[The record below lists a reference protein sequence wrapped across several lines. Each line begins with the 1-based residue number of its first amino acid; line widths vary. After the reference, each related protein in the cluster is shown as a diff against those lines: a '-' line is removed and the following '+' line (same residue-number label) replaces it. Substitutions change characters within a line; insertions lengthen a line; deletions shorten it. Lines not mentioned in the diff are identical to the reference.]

1 MNNSFYK
8 YRKLAG
14 LFFFVTTIGV
24 FTSCNKEI
32 PGPVPIPYAPAN
44 NSATSIGAEISS
56 NPSYSIFKAAA
67 TRVGALAG
75 LSDSTKVFTVFLPDD
90 NAFIASGIPSAA
102 VIAALPITTVGAIV
116 NYAIIPGEQHTS
128 ATIPTSFPNSQL
140 PTALYS
146 GSNLPG
152 TSIPF
157 NLTTFPSVRSNG
169 FWDNNVPVVAPDMK
183 FKNGVIHVVAGIVA
197 PPSQVLKSALQANP
211 NLTYFNAAIAR
222 ADSGSTGLSKFDSLL
237 NYAVTNMTVL
247 APNDAAFQTLI
258 FGLAFQ
264 GYLDYLKS
272 LGLTPNATD
281 SANAFA
287 TANGAVAAGPAFL
300 STNNITTAQVR
311 GIIAYHILATPNP
324 NTGAYEPNVRV
335 FSVNFSPTPSFVTT
349 LVNSSFAPHPGILVS
364 PTFTTVAPNVT
375 IVTSLK
381 FTGLGT
387 FPPGGAPFSGA
398 PATAVSLDNH
408 AVNGVYYVIDKVL
421 LPQ

>member
-1 MNNSFYK
+1 MNSLIYK
-8 YRKLAG
+8 YRKLPG
-14 LFFFVTTIGV
+14 FFSVMLILMIFA
-24 FTSCNKEI
+24 SCNKEI
-32 PGPVPIPYAPAN
+32 PGPIPIAYAPAN
-44 NSATSIGAEISS
+44 NSTTSIGAEISS

-67 TRVGALAG
+67 TRVGAMAG
-75 LSDSTKVFTVFLPDD
+75 LSDSTKIFTVFLPDD
-90 NAFIASGIPSAA
+90 NAFIASGISSAA
-102 VIAALPITTVGAIV
+102 VIAALPIATVGGIV
-116 NYAIIPGEQHTS
+116 NYAIIPGEQLPSASTS
-128 ATIPTSFPNSQL
+128 TAFPNVQL
-140 PTALYS
+140 PTAITI
-146 GSNLPG
+146 GQLPG
-152 TSIPF
+152 TTIPL
-157 NLTTFPSVRSNG
+157 NLSTFPSKRTNG
-169 FWDNNVPVVAPDMK
+169 FWDNNIPVVAPDIK
-183 FKNGVIHVVAGIVA
+183 FKNGIIHVVAGIVA
-197 PPSQVLKSALQANP
+197 PPSQVLKSALKANP

-222 ADSGSTGLSKFDSLL
+222 ADSGSTGLSRFDSLL

-272 LGLTPNATD
+272 LGVVPNATD
-281 SANAFA
+281 SAIAFA
-287 TANGAVAAGPAFL
+287 TANGAVAAGPIFL

-324 NTGAYEPNVRV
+324 NTGAYEPNIRV

>member
-1 MNNSFYK
+1 MNNLLSK
-8 YRKLAG
+8 HRHLTG
-14 LFFFVTTIGV
+14 FFALILTVIIFA
-24 FTSCNKEI
+24 SCNKEI
-32 PGPVPIPYAPAN
+32 PGPIPIPYAPVN

-67 TRVGALAG
+67 TRVGALAM
-75 LSDSTKVFTVFLPDD
+75 LSDSSKVFTVFLPDD
-90 NAFIASGIPSAA
+90 NAFIASGISSAA
-102 VIAALPITTVGAIV
+102 VIAALPITTVGGIV
-116 NYAIIPGEQHTS
+116 NYAIIPGEQLTS
-128 ATIPTSFPNSQL
+128 ANTSTTFPNVQL
-140 PTALYS
+140 PTAITIAQ
-146 GSNLPG
+146 LPG
-152 TSIPF
+152 TTIP
-157 NLTTFPSVRSNG
+157 LKLSTFPSKRTNG
-169 FWDNNVPVVAPDMK
+169 FWDNNIPVVKPDIK
-183 FKNGVIHVVAGIVA
+183 FSNGTIHIVAGIVA
-197 PPSQVLKSALQANP
+197 PPSMVLKTALAANP

-222 ADSGSTGLSKFDSLL
+222 ADSGQPAGLTRFDSLL

-264 GYLDYLKS
+264 GYLNYLKS
-272 LGLTPNATD
+272 LGLVPNATD

-311 GIIAYHILATPNP
+311 GIIGYHFLATPNP
-324 NTGAYEPNVRV
+324 ISGAYEPNIRV

-387 FPPGGAPFSGA
+387 FPPGGAPYSGA